1 MIKINKIIRTKRR
14 TIALV
19 IERDGSLVVRAPLR
33 ATNARIQEVVK
44 EKADWVL
51 AKQKLVKTVYLKTKP
66 KEYVNGEGFWYL
78 GKTYPLEIVNHAKL
92 PLVLDRRFHL
102 SQAALPKA
110 RSVFKNW
117 YRKQA
122 TQIISERVLL
132 YASRN
137 GFTYDKIRITSARTR
152 WGSCTSR
159 STLCFTWRLVMAPM
173 AVIDYVVVHELV
185 HLQEKNHSKSF
196 WGKVKAL
203 MPDYKR
209 QIAWLKAN
217 GHLLTLE

>member
-1 MIKINKIIRTKRR
+1 MIKIAKIVRTKRR

-19 IERDGSLVVRAPLR
+19 IERDGSLIVRAPLR
-33 ATNARIQEVVK
+33 TSKARIQELVK
-44 EKADWVL
+44 ERADWIRD
-51 AKQKLVKTVYLKTKP
+51 KQTLIKTLYSKTKP

-92 PLVLDRRFHL
+92 SLVLDRRFHL
-102 SQAALPKA
+102 SRAALPGA
-110 RSVFKNW
+110 QQVFKNW
-117 YRKQA
+117 YCKQA
-122 TQIISERVLL
+122 TQIISERVLW

-137 GFTYDKIRITSARTR
+137 GLTYDKIRITSARTR

-159 STLCFTWRLVMAPM
+159 STLSFTWRLVMAPM

-196 WGKVKAL
+196 WGKVKAII
-203 MPDYKR
+203 PDYKR

>member
-1 MIKINKIIRTKRR
+1 MIAIKQIVRTKRR

-19 IERDGSLVVRAPLR
+19 IERDGSLLVRAPLR
-33 ATNARIQEVVK
+33 TSKARIQELVN
-44 EKADWVL
+44 ERADWIRD
-51 AKQKLVKTVYLKTKP
+51 KQTLIKTLYSKTKS
-66 KEYVNGEGFWYL
+66 KEYINGENFWHL

-102 SQAALPKA
+102 SQTALPGA
-110 RSVFKNW
+110 QQVFKNW

-122 TQIISERVLL
+122 MQIISERVLW

-137 GFTYDKIRITSARTR
+137 GFTYNKIRITSARTR

-159 STLCFTWRLVMAPM
+159 GTLSFTWRLVMAPM
-173 AVIDYVVVHELV
+173 VVIDYVVVHELV

-196 WGKVKAL
+196 WGKVKAI
-203 MPDYKR
+203 MPDYKQ

-217 GHLLTLE
+217 GHFLTLE

>member
-1 MIKINKIIRTKRR
+1 MIKIAQIVRTKRR

-33 ATNARIQEVVK
+33 TSKARIQELVN
-44 EKADWVL
+44 ERADWIRD
-51 AKQKLVKTVYLKTKP
+51 KQTLIKTLYSKTKS
-66 KEYVNGEGFWYL
+66 KEYINGENFWHL

-92 PLVLDRRFHL
+92 PLVLDGRFHL

-110 RSVFKNW
+110 QLVFKNW

-122 TQIISERVLL
+122 TQIISERVLW

-137 GFTYDKIRITSARTR
+137 GFTYSKIRITSARRR

-159 STLCFTWRLVMAPM
+159 GTLSFTWRLVMAPM

-196 WGKVKAL
+196 WGKVKAI
-203 MPDYKR
+203 MPDYKQ

-217 GHLLTLE
+217 GHFLTLE

>member
-1 MIKINKIIRTKRR
+1 MIKIAKIVRTKRR
-14 TIALV
+14 TIALI
-19 IERDGSLVVRAPLR
+19 IERDGNLIVRAPR
-33 ATNARIQEVVK
+33 GATNAQIQALVDI
-44 EKADWVL
+44 KANWIR
-51 AKQKLVKTVYLKTKP
+51 AKQQLVKNASPKTKP

-92 PLVLDRRFHL
+92 SLVLDRRFHL
-102 SQAALPKA
+102 SQAALPGA
-110 RSVFKNW
+110 QQVFKNW
-117 YRKQA
+117 YHKQA
-122 TQIISERVLL
+122 AQIISERVLW

-137 GFTYDKIRITSARTR
+137 GLTYDKIRITSARTR

-159 STLCFTWRLVMAPM
+159 GTLSFTWRLVMAPM

-196 WGKVKAL
+196 WGKVKAII
-203 MPDYKR
+203 PDYKR